1 MDGERV
7 VSFWRDLA
15 SIVDTSG
22 TCTIL
27 FIPYS
32 IEYRGRGCEF
42 LSSWWM
48 IRITRICCFYCC
60 RGCCNDDIRR
70 YLFLTER
77 FEIRFEVNQLIE
89 QKLTRG
95 GKKKRRRKSLSF
107 RSNASFPFVASFTR
121 ASACFGFRKRNRRKG
136 GNASVPQ
143 GAL

>member
-1 MDGERV
+1 MKGSCLNCRYVRNMHYPVYTIFDRISWPWLRISFELMDDSRV
-7 VSFWRDLA
+7 
-15 SIVDTSG
+15 
-22 TCTIL
+22 
-27 FIPYS
+27 
-32 IEYRGRGCEF
+32 
-42 LSSWWM
+42 
-48 IRITRICCFYCC
+48 RITRICCFYCC

-107 RSNASFPFVASFTR
+107 RSNASFPFVVSFTR